1 MKWPRPV
8 LRYYTFIC
16 SEELNKTTKNQGQPP
31 LFPRYKAEVTPI
43 EPTWS
48 VCMSKKMGSSI
59 EVELAADFCE
69 LGHEISN
76 PVKQRIFLFEE
87 KKNIGFCRQTHTSQ
101 LI

>member
-1 MKWPRPV
+1 
-8 LRYYTFIC
+8 
-16 SEELNKTTKNQGQPP
+16 
-31 LFPRYKAEVTPI
+31 
-43 EPTWS
+43 
-48 VCMSKKMGSSI
+48 MGSSI